1 MGDRASNTDP
11 VLLNSTLFYI
21 VRRVRTKFVGSV
33 RKTKWVTLLQCC
45 ALSARPEST
54 GVARTPVEPDGRK
67 SSPQSFFPFLAKEH
81 SMWDLPPPGIKPTP
95 PAVEAQSLNHW
106 TTREVPAPSLT
117 GPTGLGTP
125 PHTRCLHSLNLQL
138 ARAYQDQLCARQVCG
153 ADGAE

>member
-81 SMWDLPPPGIKPTP
+81 SMWDLPPQGSNPRPLQWKHRVLT
-95 PAVEAQSLNHW
+95 
-106 TTREVPAPSLT
+106 T
-117 GPTGLGTP
+117 GPPGKSQPPVLQAPLALVPLHTP
-125 PHTRCLHSLNLQL
+125 
-138 ARAYQDQLCARQVCG
+138 G
-153 ADGAE
+153 AFTL